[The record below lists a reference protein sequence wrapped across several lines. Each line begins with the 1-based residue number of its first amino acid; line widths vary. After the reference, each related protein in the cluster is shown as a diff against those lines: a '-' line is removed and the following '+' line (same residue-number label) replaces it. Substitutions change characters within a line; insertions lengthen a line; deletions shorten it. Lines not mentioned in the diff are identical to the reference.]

1 MHTPKTFIFSGIS
14 GSGKGTQIELLKK
27 YIKEQMPDN
36 GECSFVMGDVL
47 RSFVKGEGYAQDMIR
62 DTMNRGEL
70 IPDYVSGGLFVS
82 SLLRDLHHDD
92 NLFIDGIPR
101 SVVQSDIIMS
111 MLKFY
116 NRSDVF
122 IINIGIGAE
131 EAKKRMSLRKRHDDT
146 EEAIV
151 ERIKFYNDEVAP
163 AIQYLKEKSG
173 FTYFEVDGERTIEDI
188 HNDLVNR
195 LKDIL

>member
-27 YIKEQMPDN
+27 YIKEQMPEN
-36 GECSFVMGDVL
+36 GECSFVMGEVL
-47 RSFVKGEGYAQDMIR
+47 RSFVKGEGYAEGMIR
-62 DTMNRGEL
+62 DTMKRGEL

-82 SLLRDLHHDD
+82 ALLHDLHHND

-101 SVVQSDIIMS
+101 SVIQADIIMS
-111 MLKFY
+111 MLTFY
-116 NRSDVF
+116 NRSEVF
-122 IINIGIGAE
+122 IINIDIGKE
-131 EAKKRMSLRKRHDDT
+131 EAEKRMLLRKRSDDT
-146 EEAIV
+146 KEAII

-173 FTYFEVDGERTIEDI
+173 FTYFEIDGERTIEEI
-188 HNDLVNR
+188 HLDLVNR